1 MTYESAR
8 LMSEA
13 MTLSSAAVLSSLID
27 ALVEKG
33 ILTTDEEK
41 EIYLSAMDKIS
52 EVAGDDEDGTHELAR
67 ELIEQQLADREA

>member
-1 MTYESAR
+1 M
-8 LMSEA
+8 
-13 MTLSSAAVLSSLID
+13 ID

-33 ILTTDEEK
+33 ILTGEEEK

-67 ELIEQQLADREA
+67 ELIEQQIADREL

>member
-13 MTLSSAAVLSSLID
+13 LTLSSAAVLSSLLD
-27 ALVEKG
+27 TLVEKG
-33 ILTTDEEK
+33 ILSTEEEK
-41 EIYLSAMDKIS
+41 EIYLSAMDKLS

-67 ELIEQQLADREA
+67 ELIEQQIADR

>member
-27 ALVEKG
+27 TLVEKG
-33 ILTTDEEK
+33 ILTADEEK

-67 ELIEQQLADREA
+67 ELIEQQLADRSA

>member
-13 MTLSSAAVLSSLID
+13 ITISSAAVFYSLID

-33 ILTTDEEK
+33 ILSGDEEK

-67 ELIEQQLADREA
+67 ELIEQQIADREL

>member
-13 MTLSSAAVLSSLID
+13 ITISSTAILSSLID
-27 ALVEKG
+27 TLVEKG
-33 ILTTDEEK
+33 VLTVDEEK
-41 EIYLSAMDKIS
+41 EVYLSAMDKIS
-52 EVAGDDEDGTHELAR
+52 EVAGDDEEGTHELAR

>member
-27 ALVEKG
+27 TLVDKG
-33 ILTTDEEK
+33 ILTAEEEQ
-41 EIYLSAMDKIS
+41 EIYLSAIDKIT

-67 ELIEQQLADREA
+67 ELIEQQIADRSA

>member
-27 ALVEKG
+27 TLVEKG